1 MEQRKNMKIQLIG
14 GMICLLLMF
23 PVFSFTTVADPGP
36 QLEINLVG
44 GLPLPTY
51 SKYVGGVIGNIGDAP
66 AYDVS
71 YNMTIQGGVDG
82 AINKRIAGY
91 TDEISPNSGY
101 AVSIIDTFGFG
112 PVTITMTASSTN
124 AKNVTGTAKG
134 FQIGGFTWIPFSWLS
149 LLSKEYYS

>member
-1 MEQRKNMKIQLIG
+1 MKIHLIG
-14 GMICLLLMF
+14 SIICLLLIL
-23 PVFSFTTVADPGP
+23 PVFSFTTLADPGP
-36 QLEINLVG
+36 ELEIKIVG
-44 GLPLPTY
+44 GLPFPY
-51 SKYVGGVIGNIGDAP
+51 FSHYVGGLIGNVGDAP

-101 AVSIIDTFGFG
+101 AVSIIDTYGFG
-112 PVTITMTASSTN
+112 PVTLTMTASSTN

-134 FQIGGFTWIPFSWLS
+134 FQIGGFTWIPLSWFSILING
-149 LLSKEYYS
+149 YY

>member
-1 MEQRKNMKIQLIG
+1 MRRKIIG
-14 GMICLLLMF
+14 IFVCMLMTLL
-23 PVFSFTTVADPGP
+23 VFSFTTIADPGP
-36 QLEINLVG
+36 ELEIKIVG
-44 GLPLPTY
+44 GLPLPYFTN
-51 SKYVGGVIGNIGDAP
+51 YVGGLIGNIGDAP

-91 TDEISPNSGY
+91 TDEISRNNGY

-112 PVTITMTASSTN
+112 PVTIIITASSTN

-149 LLSKEYYS
+149 LLGKEYYS